1 MANPVRPPSPIPMPH
16 TRSPSAI
23 GSTTGFL
30 SLLSSRMQLIKIN
43 VAKTLQK
50 NYVVDFEYL
59 VKSKKYYV
67 FLPLQFCLLIL

>member
-30 SLLSSRMQLIKIN
+30 SLLSPRMQLIKIN
-43 VAKTLQK
+43 VAKNSTK

-59 VKSKKYYV
+59 AKCNKYYA